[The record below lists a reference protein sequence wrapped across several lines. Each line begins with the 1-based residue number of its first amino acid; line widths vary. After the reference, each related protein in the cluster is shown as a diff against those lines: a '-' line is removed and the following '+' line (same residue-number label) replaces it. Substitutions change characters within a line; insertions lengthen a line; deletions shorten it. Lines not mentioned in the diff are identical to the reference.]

1 MAKMHSR
8 KRGTSGSKRPA
19 KSKEQKW
26 VSYSPTEVEQLVV
39 KLAKAGKSTSM
50 VGMILRDSYGI
61 PDVPKITKKKIL
73 KILAEHK
80 LAPELPED
88 LIALIKKQIT
98 LLKHL
103 KLNKKDMPVRRGLM
117 LTESKIRRLTK
128 YYKRTKIL
136 PQDWTYSAEKA
147 KLIVG

>member
-8 KRGTSGSKRPA
+8 KRGKSGSKKPA
-19 KSKEQKW
+19 VSNAQQW
-26 VSYSPTEVEQLVV
+26 VSYSAAEIEQLVV
-39 KLAKAGKSTSM
+39 KIAKTGKSASVIGM
-50 VGMILRDSYGI
+50 VLRDSYGI
-61 PDVPKITKKKIL
+61 PDVQKLTQKKIT

-88 LIALIKKQIT
+88 LVALIRKQIA

-103 KLNKKDMPVRRGLM
+103 ENNKQDMPVRRGLM

-128 YYKRTKIL
+128 YYKRTKVL
-136 PQDWTYSAEKA
+136 AADWAYSADKA
-147 KLIVG
+147 RLVVG